1 MSCLNSKRE
10 KGLWTWVGLNFPLV
24 STKDVLRLALVEGVH
39 QGMGAILDIR
49 EKEHQK
55 TQAMR

>member
-1 MSCLNSKRE
+1 M
-10 KGLWTWVGLNFPLV
+10 VGI
-24 STKDVLRLALVEGVH
+24 LRFQSRDILELALVEGVH